1 MACEEAKPGA
11 PAQAAVGGSAGGATI
26 SFGTKE
32 AAAGSSSVATAG
44 GLGLSSGGF
53 GASAAAPLSEP
64 AVSGSFSF
72 GAKPVDS
79 IDSQSRPSVDVS
91 KGVADP
97 ERQSLQFDTVDRAT
111 LHKAGCSV
119 PGHIEAGRL
128 LQTPASEWIM
138 TSKSVEIP
146 ELGCVIREC
155 KCVEIDDLE
164 NSQLLDSFEEGRD
177 RPRAHVIDRMIV
189 RLDFISNELRAIQVV
204 AAAEGDADGG

>member
-72 GAKPVDS
+72 DAKPVDS

-155 KCVEIDDLE
+155 KHMEIDEPE
-164 NSQLLDSFEEGRD
+164 NSQ
-177 RPRAHVIDRMIV
+177 M
-189 RLDFISNELRAIQVV
+189 
-204 AAAEGDADGG
+204 